1 MARKEMKTVVQKSV
15 NNYIFSAINLC
26 IILAYDNLKPWFYE
40 NYIQLYYVPN
50 KNGRYE
56 NSEKWL
62 DFYGAL
68 TAPQEVLEYDR
79 LKKDFFEDMDIIK
92 FIESSIDKGH
102 YIYTYYDEYY
112 VKESYKKADNHF
124 VHDLLIYGYDSD
136 NKIIMAIGYSD
147 NRTFTRYEINY
158 KDFETAFES
167 GLELTKNGGW
177 DDMSFYGLKMKNRFH
192 EDYKYNFDISRF
204 MSKLHDYIH
213 SVNTGKKDYPEE
225 VGSKELYSLYI
236 LKDNVYGIDINDHII
251 EYVRSRMEGELP
263 LSYVIFHTLHE
274 HKLSLIERL
283 DYIAEEFNIQGIRE
297 LIPEYEKIVKSFD
310 FIKLLV
316 LKYNVKKK
324 ESLLKDIITALEP
337 QKEREK
343 AVLEKA
349 YEVISQYGG

>member
-1 MARKEMKTVVQKSV
+1 MAKKQMKAVVQKNV

-40 NYIQLYYVPN
+40 NYIQLYYAPN

-68 TAPQEVLEYDR
+68 TAPQEILEYDR
-79 LKKDFFEDMDIIK
+79 LKKDFFKGIDIIR
-92 FIESSIDKGH
+92 FIEDSIDDGY

-112 VKESYKKADNHF
+112 VKESYNKAGNHF

-136 NKIIMAIGYSD
+136 NKVIMAIGYSD

-158 KDFETAFES
+158 RDFEIAFES
-167 GLELTKNGGW
+167 ALELTKNGGW
-177 DDMSFYGLKMKNRFH
+177 DDMAFYGLKMKNRFD
-192 EDYKYNFDISRF
+192 ENYIYSFDISKFLSR
-204 MSKLHDYIH
+204 LYDYIH
-213 SVNTGKKDYPEE
+213 SVNTGKKDYP
-225 VGSKELYSLYI
+225 VDDGSKDLHYLYT

-251 EYVRSRMEGELP
+251 EYVKSRIEGKLP

-274 HKLSLIERL
+274 HKLCLIERL
-283 DYIAEEFNIQGIRE
+283 HYLAEEFHIPGIRE
-297 LIPEYEKIVKSFD
+297 LIPEYEKIVSSFNS
-310 FIKLLV
+310 IKLMV
-316 LKYNVKKK
+316 LKYNVKKR
-324 ESLLKDIITALEP
+324 ETLLNDIIKTLEP
-337 QKEREK
+337 EKERER

-349 YEVISQYGG
+349 YELISGYRV